1 MLSGW
6 RETLREYWNIKNQ
19 ASFDEKRLKDLRK
32 LIHPEGEMDE
42 ALESCRLLRM
52 RESCERRNVT
62 PIKQEC
68 RVRILQPKVGD
79 GEVEALL
86 SVHERQVNRDR
97 KMRVHLEEELR
108 LHRVKLRR
116 VRNRWRVTEDVWLTH
131 AGEWEDAGG
140 REDAGGGEMCGE
152 EGSPSQEKFLQD
164 VRFLFQRGKSYR
176 RDLAVRYAESW
187 WNGYN
192 PQYRAFDVDCTNYVS
207 QCLRA
212 GGAPMT
218 LIGHREKG
226 WWYQRKGGPNDN
238 WSYSW
243 AVAHSLRWYLSASK
257 TGLRAVEKS
266 AASQLELGDVICYD
280 FDGDGKWQHNAIVT
294 AFDDRGEPLV
304 NAHSNHVRH
313 KFWDYRHS
321 YAWTKQ
327 IRYTFFHILD
337 PL

>member
-1 MLSGW
+1 
-6 RETLREYWNIKNQ
+6 
-19 ASFDEKRLKDLRK
+19 
-32 LIHPEGEMDE
+32 
-42 ALESCRLLRM
+42 
-52 RESCERRNVT
+52 
-62 PIKQEC
+62 
-68 RVRILQPKVGD
+68 
-79 GEVEALL
+79 
-86 SVHERQVNRDR
+86 
-97 KMRVHLEEELR
+97 
-108 LHRVKLRR
+108 
-116 VRNRWRVTEDVWLTH
+116 
-131 AGEWEDAGG
+131 
-140 REDAGGGEMCGE
+140 MCGE

-226 WWYQRKGGPNDN
+226 WWYQGKGGPNDN

-243 AVAHSLRWYLSASK
+243 AVAHSLRWYLSVSK

-266 AASQLELGDVICYD
+266 EASQLELGDVICYD

-337 PL
+337 PF